1 MVGQSTYPGVRMT
14 TRRTEMLVAVETVA
28 EHAAMTQLKLT
39 LCRNKKRP
47 PFVFFGIFQSEIGRF
62 YNFWCTHMA
71 NTLTISAVLLV

>member
-1 MVGQSTYPGVRMT
+1 MT

-39 LCRNKKRP
+39 LCRNKN
-47 PFVFFGIFQSEIGRF
+47 VHLLFFGIFQSEIGRF